1 MPRADAKGY
10 AMPRMVPDERVR
22 QGPKGRPVFYVLIG
36 SLVLL
41 GIYMVSLMTW
51 ATNSSDNPQ
60 VSQESSRQSS
70 DPSSTGSTA
79 SSNTRSVP
87 SANPAYPAPANRTA
101 EPNGGGSGSSGNQ
114 YGAPQ
119 R

>member
-1 MPRADAKGY
+1 MAK
-10 AMPRMVPDERVR
+10 MVPDERAR
-22 QGPKGRPVFYVLIG
+22 QGPRGRPVFYVLIG

-51 ATNSSDNPQ
+51 ATKTSDNPQ
-60 VSQESSRQSS
+60 VSQESSRKTS
-70 DPSSTGSTA
+70 DPSSTGSTS
-79 SSNTRSVP
+79 SSNASSVP

-101 EPNGGGSGSSGNQ
+101 EPSGGKGGNQ